1 MFVTHS
7 IPEAVYLSDRVVVM
21 SPRPGRITDEIDVRL
36 GEAAERGEDLREDTA
51 FFVGVTA
58 VREALHGPHGGRHR
72 GGEGGGRAMTGL
84 PDAAIATQLTP
95 PASAAARRRRGP
107 DGPLRRFVRLVVP
120 PIALFIVLVLLVEL
134 VVVAAGIPPFVL
146 ASPSAIWGQLV
157 QYAPQVLQATLV
169 TGFNALIGL
178 VIGAVIGVLLAIIAS
193 FIRAIDGM
201 LVPIVAAVA
210 VVPIVALAPV
220 LYTMFG
226 STSEVARILIASI
239 AAFVP
244 VFLNTLR
251 GFRQVRPV
259 HRDLMRSYAATPAA
273 GDTGGHDPVRAAA
286 LLHRPAHRLLARG
299 DLSARRRVLRRPAC
313 GPRLGDHDRGGRR
326 APTPGPGRSSSGA
339 ILLGLVFFALTTLLE
354 RIASRHR

>member
-1 MFVTHS
+1 
-7 IPEAVYLSDRVVVM
+7 
-21 SPRPGRITDEIDVRL
+21 
-36 GEAAERGEDLREDTA
+36 
-51 FFVGVTA
+51 
-58 VREALHGPHGGRHR
+58 
-72 GGEGGGRAMTGL
+72 MTGL

-95 PASAAARRRRGP
+95 PTERRRRAPG
-107 DGPLRRFVRLVVP
+107 DTALQRFVRLVVP

-134 VVVAAGIPPFVL
+134 LVAAAGIPPFVL

-169 TGFNALIGL
+169 TGLNALIGL
-178 VIGAVIGVLLAIIAS
+178 VIGAVIGVLLAIVAS

-226 STSEVARILIASI
+226 STSEVTRIVIASI

-251 GFRQVRPV
+251 GLRQVRPV
-259 HRDLMRSYAATPAA
+259 HRDLMRSYAATPQQETRAVTIPSA
-273 GDTGGHDPVRAAA
+273 LPHFFTGLRIASSLAVISALVAEYFGGPRQGLGSAITTAAA
-286 LLHRPAHRLLARG
+286 SSAYAR
-299 DLSARRRVLRRPAC
+299 AWAFVI
-313 GPRLGDHDRGGRR
+313 
-326 APTPGPGRSSSGA
+326 GA
-339 ILLGLVFFALTTLLE
+339 ILLGLVFFVLTTLIE